1 MKQSAHTYDIKI
13 NSAPNVQNIH
23 RLICASLFIL
33 AFAAESAHGRA
44 GVPQGVFSITVGG
57 KEPQEEVLA
66 NPNVDGVTL
75 RYDWASLEPIEGVFD
90 FSYLDTNVASVA
102 AAGKKVLLRISTQ
115 TGKPKW
121 VTTAVKNAGGLFFR
135 FVSDGTNV
143 SIPVFWDPTFLRKKT
158 AMIAAL
164 GNHFGNNPAVAIV
177 AASFANATSEDWN
190 VPHTPDLVQQWLN
203 LGYTSEKLIGAG
215 QTILDATMM
224 AFPNQ
229 YVTLAIGGNGSGSGS
244 LDPTSDYVAR
254 AVVEDIRSVWPNRL
268 ITQKNDLST
277 FIPDYPGED
286 TLYSMITDFAPNV
299 AGQMLYQCIN
309 DPTYKVNNGIPID
322 PALAL
327 ALSIINGVAY
337 NEKYIEIYQ
346 VDVVNSSK
354 VIAVAHEALTAP

>member
-1 MKQSAHTYDIKI
+1 LKQSAHTYDIKI

-23 RLICASLFIL
+23 RFICASLFIL

-121 VTTAVKNAGGLFFR
+121 VTSAVKNAGGLFFR

-229 YVTLAIGGNGSGSGS
+229 YVTLAIGGNGSGSSS

-309 DPTYKVNNGIPID
+309 DPTYKVNNGFPID